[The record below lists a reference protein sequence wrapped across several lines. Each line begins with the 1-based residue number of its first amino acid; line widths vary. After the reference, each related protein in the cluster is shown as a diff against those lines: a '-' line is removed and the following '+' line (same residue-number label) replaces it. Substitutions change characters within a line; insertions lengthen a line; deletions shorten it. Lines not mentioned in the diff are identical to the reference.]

1 MIPRSPHQQP
11 VERTAALLML
21 RLNAAQ
27 RHICLKRAALAR
39 HRFSHFL
46 LNFPGIFLAGIHH
59 LQCQICCQ
67 RFFVRCFQPDPES
80 IDQDTPRSCAMH
92 FSELVFQILYAA
104 EIFAEQQICRPL
116 SKNNIA
122 AIGRE

>member
-1 MIPRSPHQQP
+1 LPQARRISSASIFALSFEFSRHFSCWNSSPAMP
-11 VERTAALLML
+11 
-21 RLNAAQ
+21 
-27 RHICLKRAALAR
+27 
-39 HRFSHFL
+39 
-46 LNFPGIFLAGIHH
+46 NFAVKDSLSAG
-59 LQCQICCQ
+59 
-67 RFFVRCFQPDPES
+67 FQPDPES